1 MMDVCRGS
9 SRGALSRNALPKKEI
24 ISNNVKPKHE
34 LLNILTKELP
44 EMHKIVSAA
53 SVEKSFSNTRVRH
66 MKTEHIH

>member
-1 MMDVCRGS
+1 MSAADPVTGHEAETHS
-9 SRGALSRNALPKKEI
+9 QKEI
-24 ISNNVKPKHE
+24 ITNNVKPKYE
-34 LLNILTKELP
+34 SLNILTKELP